1 MINGTRCVT
10 TIRLNLRRAGDG
22 PALPQLVGTDT
33 AVPIRGHAARKRGL
47 LERGVTAAVIPHSSN
62 QGRLSRGRRRRS
74 RRSPPGSGTAAASCA
89 SFPARWRSPWPQSPR
104 SLGRAPATRVPAPSS
119 LRSRGGM
126 GRGRDSMLHLVV
138 TARRLRV
145 GRSRTP
151 HLIRRRSRVGL
162 GVGFVDGSTRCRGG
176 PRPAVWC
183 MKTAPH
189 DSQLGL

>member
-1 MINGTRCVT
+1 MKQQRCRRRRRVSGCLMINGTRCVT

-89 SFPARWRSPWPQSPR
+89 SFPARWRSPLATVATKSRAGSGNSGSGTVIVAVPRRDGPWTRQHASP
-104 SLGRAPATRVPAPSS
+104 GGHCETAPRRPEQDPAPHPSEES
-119 LRSRGGM
+119 GWLRCW
-126 GRGRDSMLHLVV
+126 
-138 TARRLRV
+138 
-145 GRSRTP
+145 
-151 HLIRRRSRVGL
+151 I
-162 GVGFVDGSTRCRGG
+162 C
-176 PRPAVWC
+176 
-183 MKTAPH
+183 
-189 DSQLGL
+189 